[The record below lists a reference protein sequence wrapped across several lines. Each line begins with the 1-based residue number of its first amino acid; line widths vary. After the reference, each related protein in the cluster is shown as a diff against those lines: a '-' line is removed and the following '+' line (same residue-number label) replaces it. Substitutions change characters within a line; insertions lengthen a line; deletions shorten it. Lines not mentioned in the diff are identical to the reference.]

1 MNDILTD
8 RRTLTMFVS
17 IALSGLL
24 TAAGCSSSGADA
36 GAGVDA
42 GDTGGS
48 GSGGGAG
55 TCPPLAAPAVPVVT
69 TVIHTGYDGVD
80 EFIGPILGNFTPDS
94 VTTDNSSVDTVELF
108 GDCNLVPPPLNP
120 ITAFQSHVVA
130 VVHPKS
136 AGNSKVTVKLGA
148 KEFAVNVVVENY
160 SPATIALGKK
170 RYYEPDNPSATRKP
184 CAMCHA
190 QADGPDHSPG
200 AVAFVDDGVL
210 RTISSMGTL
219 PACIGQFTGSECTCG
234 QPNCTTIP
242 PDLRV
247 FKVPGGHSWDF
258 TPAELNAIAPY
269 LRSLPLKQR

>member
-1 MNDILTD
+1 MNDVLTD
-8 RRTLTMFVS
+8 RRILTLFVS

-36 GAGVDA
+36 GADVDA
-42 GDTGGS
+42 GGTGGG
-48 GSGGGAG
+48 GSGGGAD

-69 TVIHTGYDGVD
+69 TVIHTGYDGVN

-94 VTTDNSSVDTVELF
+94 VTTNNSAVGTVEPF

-120 ITAFQSHVVA
+120 ITQFQPHVVA

-136 AGNSKVTVKLGA
+136 AGNSMVTVKQGT
-148 KEFAVNVVVENY
+148 KEFAVDVVVKNY

-170 RYYEPDNPSATRKP
+170 RYYEPDNPSATRTP
-184 CAMCHA
+184 CSRCHT
-190 QADGPDHSPG
+190 QANGPDHSPG
-200 AVAFVDDGVL
+200 AVAFVDDAVL
-210 RTISSMGTL
+210 RTIASTGKL

-242 PDLRV
+242 PEARV
-247 FKVPGGHSWDF
+247 FNVPGGHSWDF
-258 TPAELNAIAPY
+258 TPAELDAIAPY
-269 LRSLPLKQR
+269 LRSLPLRRR